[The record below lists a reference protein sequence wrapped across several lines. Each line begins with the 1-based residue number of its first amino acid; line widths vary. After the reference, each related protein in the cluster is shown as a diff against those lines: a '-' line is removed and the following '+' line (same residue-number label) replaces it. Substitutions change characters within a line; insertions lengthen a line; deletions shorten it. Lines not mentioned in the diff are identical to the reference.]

1 MAENMIL
8 KKNANRLNQAM
19 HDIIFVNSPGTL
31 HY

>member
-8 KKNANRLNQAM
+8 KKNANGLNYAM
-19 HDIIFVNSPGTL
+19 HDVIFVNSRGTL